1 MTKLSYADLQILYLG
16 IKNHGRFDENN
27 IENSELKKLGI
38 GKILDQLASLKERN
52 LIETNKDGSFLVTDM
67 ARHILWDEKI
77 PLWLRILRLL
87 EIKSNDIRKISSFL
101 ELSQDQIISE
111 IENLRKRHLILMSPL
126 RIETGIVKMYEI
138 LPDGIDQISKT
149 KSDGFNQ
156 PPEVGKFQIEI
167 LSIIDE
173 TIEEIK
179 ELQEISNLR
188 KEKLISNLLK
198 VKEKLEI

>member
-1 MTKLSYADLQILYLG
+1 MTKLSYVDLQILYLG

>member
-1 MTKLSYADLQILYLG
+1 MTKLSYVDLQILYLG

-138 LPDGIDQISKT
+138 LPDGIEQISKT